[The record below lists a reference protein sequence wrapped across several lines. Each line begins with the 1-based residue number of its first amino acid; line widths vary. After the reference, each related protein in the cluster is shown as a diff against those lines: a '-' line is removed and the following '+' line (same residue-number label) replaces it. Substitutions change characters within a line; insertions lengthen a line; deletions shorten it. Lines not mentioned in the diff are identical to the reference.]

1 MTMHSFCVRTGNRF
15 PTRHLNLAPFPV
27 MNRRGVGRLG
37 AVLAMILLPSLTAA
51 VVCPAHAEPF
61 VRNQSKRE
69 AAADPFA
76 DFVAEAAQR
85 FGVPIPWINAVMM
98 LESGRS
104 VRAVS
109 PAGAMGLMQVMP
121 DTWADLRSRHGFGVD
136 PFDPRDNILAG
147 AAYLR
152 EMHDRYGSPGFL
164 AAYNAGPQRYEEYL
178 ATGRELPSE
187 TQLYVAMPSSLIGE
201 TQGGGTRDITRRAIP
216 WQEAALF
223 AARKPGGSPAASSSP
238 LPPSDRASVGH
249 SPAGKFALQPQAE
262 GLFVGRTSAARSQ

>member
-1 MTMHSFCVRTGNRF
+1 MHRFRARTADRLLA
-15 PTRHLNLAPFPV
+15 RHPNLFPFPATI
-27 MNRRGVGRLG
+27 RRGVGRVG
-37 AVLAMILLPSLTAA
+37 AVLAVVLLPLLTAGVA
-51 VVCPAHAEPF
+51 CPAHAEPF
-61 VRNQSKRE
+61 VSNQSNSE
-69 AAADPFA
+69 ADADPFA
-76 DFVAEAAQR
+76 DFAVEAAQR

-98 LESGRS
+98 QESGGN

-109 PAGAMGLMQVMP
+109 PSGAMGLMQIMP

-136 PFDPRDNILAG
+136 PFDPRDNVLAG

-164 AAYNAGPQRYEEYL
+164 AAYNAGPKRYEEFL
-178 ATGRELPSE
+178 ATGRELPTE
-187 TQLYVAMPSSLIGE
+187 TQAYVAVLAPMIGE
-201 TQGGGTRDITRRAIP
+201 TQGGGTVAIARRAIP

-223 AARKPGGSPAASSSP
+223 AARDPRGSSAGLLSP

-249 SPAGKFALQPQAE
+249 SVAGELALQPRAE